1 MVTGR
6 DEFYDEQEELTSC
19 INKKI
24 MRIKDSWKEIDFSVV
39 LGIVKDMFKSFSLLG
54 IGFPIIK
61 FEDYTCDK
69 IYSIVFNPDN
79 DFLVTS
85 VSIYR
90 DFDWYNRA

>member
-1 MVTGR
+1 MITDR
-6 DEFYDEQEELTSC
+6 DEFYYEQEELTSC

-24 MRIKDSWKEIDFSVV
+24 MRIKDSRKEIDFSVV
-39 LGIVKDMFKSFSLLG
+39 LEIVKNTFKSFSLLG
-54 IGFPIIK
+54 IGVPIIE

-90 DFDWYNRA
+90 DFD